1 MRGIRGSRM
10 PGAWARCRLPVAV
23 VVTAGLAAVGLAA
36 SAQAQKADGRALLTR
51 MSKEIAGLDSF
62 SVSGEA
68 YTDAWLDA
76 GLVIEH
82 SADVTMKVRRPGEMR
97 LTNRDSETTKE
108 IFFGSGVLT
117 VFNRS
122 RNFYAQKEIPGAVG
136 AAFDYAVNELGIDAP
151 LLDFVSKD
159 ISGLLLK
166 EAREVR
172 YLGTSRFR
180 GRLFDHVAI
189 RDPEVDIQIWIAA
202 EGPPLPG
209 KMTITSKWEA
219 GSPRFVAF
227 LDWNTSPDF
236 PSDALMF
243 VAPEGATR
251 IEFEL
256 DFDAE

>member
-1 MRGIRGSRM
+1 MPSGSV
-10 PGAWARCRLPVAV
+10 ASRLLAAAV
-23 VVTAGLAAVGLAA
+23 VMAWVATVASVA
-36 SAQAQKADGRALLTR
+36 SAQAQKADARGLLAR

-62 SVSGEA
+62 LVSGEA
-68 YTDAWLDA
+68 YSDAWLDA

-122 RNFYAQKEIPGAVG
+122 RNFYAQKEIPGDVG

-159 ISGLLLK
+159 VSGLLLK
-166 EAREVR
+166 EAQEVR
-172 YLGTSRFR
+172 YLGTSRIR
-180 GRLFDHVAI
+180 GRLFDHIAI
-189 RDPEVDIQIWIAA
+189 REPEVDIQIWIAA
-202 EGPPLPG
+202 EGRPLPG
-209 KMTITSKWEA
+209 KMAISSKWKA
-219 GSPRFVAF
+219 GAPRFVAF
-227 LDWNTSPDF
+227 LEWDTSPDL
-236 PSDALMF
+236 PGDALVF

-256 DFDAE
+256 DPDGE

>member
-1 MRGIRGSRM
+1 MAGASVVSRLL
-10 PGAWARCRLPVAV
+10 AAA
-23 VVTAGLAAVGLAA
+23 VVTAWLGPVASVA
-36 SAQAQKADGRALLTR
+36 SAQAQKADARGLLART
-51 MSKEIAGLDSF
+51 SKAIAGLDSF
-62 SVSGEA
+62 IVSGEA

-108 IFFGSGVLT
+108 IFFGGGVLT

-122 RNFYAQKEIPGAVG
+122 RNFYAQKEIPGDAG

-159 ISGLLLK
+159 IAGLLLK
-166 EAREVR
+166 EAQEVR
-172 YLGTSRFR
+172 YLGTSLMR

-209 KMTITSKWEA
+209 KMTITSKWKA

-227 LDWNTSPDF
+227 LDWDTSPNF
-236 PSDALMF
+236 PSDALVF

-256 DFDAE
+256 DLDAE